1 MYSKLM
7 NSFKRYIPLTSAL
20 ARSFLIL
27 SPRERIGILFILL
40 SQTFLGVL
48 DLIGILLLGVL
59 GSLVISGVSNK
70 VSGNRVDQVLSL
82 LNIGDKVLK
91 EQVIILAVIA
101 FTLLVTKTLSSLYI
115 TRKSLYFLSYRAAS
129 ISANLTAKL
138 LTQSILFLQQSS
150 IQRTIYTLTNG
161 VTTIAVNI
169 IGALVYLVSDLALL
183 LILLIGLFAV
193 DPIMSISTF
202 FLFSFI
208 SFFLYRSLNM
218 TIRNFG
224 KEQMLLS
231 IESSEKITEVISSYR
246 ELVVKNRRN
255 YYSNQIGEIRYKLA
269 STLALNS
276 FYQNLSKY
284 VLEVTTIFG
293 ILTISAIQFSTQTTS
308 HAFGVVSIFLVA
320 SGRIGPAVLR
330 AQQVFL
336 GIKSSIGSA
345 GPALDLIDRLK
356 NVQPI
361 NNTQD
366 KLSTNHTDFSGEIKI
381 NNLTFSYPDTNFNAI
396 DNISLNI
403 KSGSIVS
410 LVGPSGAGKSTLV
423 DLMLGI
429 LNPNSGTVIISNLN
443 PSEAITKWPG
453 AIGYVPQDI
462 LVLNASISDNVSMG
476 YPKDS
481 INSELVNEAVKIAQL
496 EDFVNSLPQK
506 FETNVGDRG
515 TRISGGQRQRIGI
528 ARAMFTKPK
537 LLILDEA
544 TSSLDAVAEFNIT
557 QAIQNMRGSVTVILI
572 AHRLSS
578 VRNSDLVV
586 YIDDGKVIAIGNFE
600 EVRDKVPNFDKQ
612 AKLMG
617 L

>member
-1 MYSKLM
+1 M
-7 NSFKRYIPLTSAL
+7 NLFKRHIYLKNTL
-20 ARSFLIL
+20 ARCLLIL
-27 SPRERIGILFILL
+27 SPRERVSILFVLL

-48 DLIGILLLGVL
+48 DLIGVLLLGAL

-70 VSGNRVDQVLSL
+70 VTGNRIDQVLNL
-82 LNIGDKVLK
+82 LNLGDKVLK
-91 EQVIILAVIA
+91 EQVIILAVIS
-101 FTLLVTKTLSSLYI
+101 FTLLIAKTLSSLYL
-115 TRKSLYFLSYRAAS
+115 TRKSLFFLSRRAAS

-150 IQRTIYTLTNG
+150 IQRTIYTLTSG

-169 IGALVYLVSDLALL
+169 IGSLVYLVSDLTLL
-183 LILLIGLFAV
+183 LILLIGLFIV
-193 DPIMSISTF
+193 DPIMSISTLV
-202 FLFSFI
+202 LFSSI
-208 SFFLYRSLNM
+208 SFLLYRSLNM
-218 TIRNFG
+218 TIKNFG
-224 KEQMLLS
+224 SEQMLLS

-269 STLALNS
+269 NSLALNS

-284 VLEVTTIFG
+284 VLEITTIFG
-293 ILTISAIQFSTQTTS
+293 VLTISAIQFSTQTTS
-308 HAFGVVSIFLVA
+308 HAVGVISIFLVA
-320 SGRIGPAVLR
+320 SARIGPAVLR
-330 AQQVFL
+330 VQQVFL
-336 GIKSSIGSA
+336 GMKSSIGSA

-361 NNTQD
+361 NDMQD
-366 KLSTNHTDFSGEIKI
+366 KLSTSHMNFSGEIKI

-396 DNISLNI
+396 ENISLSI

-423 DLMLGI
+423 DLILGI
-429 LNPNSGTVIISNLN
+429 LHPNSGKVLISNIEPN
-443 PSEAITKWPG
+443 EAITKWPG
-453 AIGYVPQDI
+453 AISYVPQDI
-462 LVLNASISDNVSMG
+462 LILNASISDNVSMG

-481 INSELVNEAVKIAQL
+481 INSQLVSEAIKIAQL

-506 FETNVGDRG
+506 LETNVGDRG
-515 TRISGGQRQRIGI
+515 TRMSGGQRQRIGI
-528 ARAMFTKPK
+528 ARAMFTKPN
-537 LLILDEA
+537 LLVLDEA
-544 TSSLDAVAEFNIT
+544 TSSLDAMAEFNIT
-557 QAIQNMRGSVTVILI
+557 QSIQNMRGSVTVILI

-586 YIDDGKVIAIGNFE
+586 YIDKGKIIATGSFE
-600 EVRDKVPNFDKQ
+600 EVRKKVPNFDKQ